1 MIARPLRS
9 PLLSIIGGAIL
20 GSALNFMGSDHPSST
35 GNEGNGSA
43 DRPHSRNP
51 GQSPPPTWNHGNT
64 DQKIGDAIA
73 RELQT
78 LSGQPESEAQSE
90 AMRTRFAALY
100 RRNPAM
106 AFSIIDALPPAD
118 RATALM
124 KLTGPSMRGQRAY
137 CANEALKRGYF
148 IGSNDSQAVK
158 SLMQDAAAQN
168 FNEYMAWL
176 QEALQSDHSES
187 VADHFAYPLPPKPAE
202 IAGLLNVYLGHLM
215 NSGTPGKSLREVLV
229 FAPLV
234 PAEQLSPILADHLK
248 KEGLP
253 IAGREALLAQFS
265 TILAAHEPGVANEIA
280 RSHPMASKHA
290 TQLLADLAAAGTLE
304 ESTVDHLRSNGR
316 FSDAQQAAVA
326 RGQLINSLKTGGNWK
341 AALQSIDVTP
351 ESAPWI
357 TQQLASHHVSP
368 ADLLAT
374 AQSTPGTSGDL
385 LQEAYIDAWAKLDVV
400 GASAQLALLPHP
412 ADGAVMAVTREIE
425 SDPAAAFLWSRKLSD
440 GSTRTRECER
450 FLALLAQTDPAAAKQ
465 LRDEFPVE
473 P

>member
-1 MIARPLRS
+1 
-9 PLLSIIGGAIL
+9 
-20 GSALNFMGSDHPSST
+20 
-35 GNEGNGSA
+35 
-43 DRPHSRNP
+43 
-51 GQSPPPTWNHGNT
+51 
-64 DQKIGDAIA
+64 
-73 RELQT
+73 
-78 LSGQPESEAQSE
+78 
-90 AMRTRFAALY
+90 
-100 RRNPAM
+100 
-106 AFSIIDALPPAD
+106 
-118 RATALM
+118 M

-148 IGSNDSQAVK
+148 IGSNDSHAVK

-168 FNEYMAWL
+168 FNEYLAWL
-176 QEALQSDHSES
+176 QEALQSDHSET

-215 NSGTPGKSLREVLV
+215 KSGTPGKSLREVLV

-234 PAEQLSPILADHLK
+234 PAEQLSPIIADHLK

-290 TQLLADLAAAGTLE
+290 TQLLQDLAAAGTLE
-304 ESTVDHLRSNGR
+304 EATVDHLRSNGR
-316 FSDAQQAAVA
+316 FSDAQQAAAA

-357 TQQLASHHVSP
+357 TQQLANHHVSP